1 MWATE
6 YLISVVH
13 PLVTT
18 PSLPAVPAPAL
29 GGRLL
34 EARSMQFAPVFMP
47 TSPQHREEERLRQE
61 QERREKERQQAQFLQ
76 RTFGLAQEEVPLE
89 DFSCALQVW
98 RPSLPNVPA
107 L

>member
-1 MWATE
+1 
-6 YLISVVH
+6 
-13 PLVTT
+13 
-18 PSLPAVPAPAL
+18 LPAVP

-34 EARSMQFAPVFMP
+34 KARSMQFAPVFMP

>member
-1 MWATE
+1 MCVWGTE
-6 YLISVVH
+6 YLIR
-13 PLVTT
+13 
-18 PSLPAVPAPAL
+18 
-29 GGRLL
+29 GRSSADNNPFLA
-34 EARSMQFAPVFMP
+34 ARAGRGAILKASRMQFAPVFMP